1 MARFKIVLSFL
12 SVVDYSN
19 IYICEVFNLEVPEVL
34 EDVQVAWDI
43 ETIFNQGEVL
53 FIDGRQGVYLI

>member
-43 ETIFNQGEVL
+43 ETIFN
-53 FIDGRQGVYLI
+53 